1 MKLWPRRNQKNEKVQ
16 RENKQIKDIRGKQR
30 KLSLQSNLCLELS
43 AVGLP
48 VKLKRY
54 VTVSVKNFIILKK
67 GWFSASTVWIGS
79 ISLVSG
85 TQVLPKNWK
94 KSVLLVQLVWW
105 PKVESKKSFSYK
117 YTIIYLKRMLQFI
130 NIFHHSYSKQDSI
143 NDFSIVLKIIIL

>member
-1 MKLWPRRNQKNEKVQ
+1 MLIKKGQSCSRQKKKKKSRVGSTAPQKNRSSKANNTPRQPKKKMKLWPRRNQKNEKVQ

-94 KSVLLVQLVWW
+94 KSVLLVQLV
-105 PKVESKKSFSYK
+105 
-117 YTIIYLKRMLQFI
+117 
-130 NIFHHSYSKQDSI
+130 
-143 NDFSIVLKIIIL
+143 